1 MTWWHDVLMTWWPD
15 DLMTGSF
22 ADDWP
27 YDILILSST
36 RFYTLP
42 YLHAIKIYDNNF
54 SCCVKSSIL
63 VLKKQMAKWWPTFL
77 SFFWW
82 LTISTAIWALV
93 IGDTEPRSNNCS
105 APHLVNVVSK
115 VETVTCHCI
124 MIGQQWVNRVNCL
137 LLILWYWL
145 SL

>member
-1 MTWWHDVLMTWWPD
+1 
-15 DLMTGSF
+15 MTGSF

-54 SCCVKSSIL
+54 SCLFCVKSSIL

-105 APHLVNVVSK
+105 APHLVNVVSLSLHNDRST
-115 VETVTCHCI
+115 VGQQRQLSAVDIVMLTVTPA
-124 MIGQQWVNRVNCL
+124 
-137 LLILWYWL
+137 
-145 SL
+145 